1 MPHGS
6 YALPPVVLRDAATD
20 LLAVVSTAGRLLIFP
35 LTQLPPLAKGKGYK
49 LMSVPA
55 APENSQHKTIAALT
69 CLPVDQPLTLY
80 CGQRHLTL
88 KTADVARYIGHRGQR
103 GTKLP
108 RGFQRVDRLEV
119 SDPQTPVT
127 L

>member
-1 MPHGS
+1 M
-6 YALPPVVLRDAATD
+6 LRNATTD
-20 LLAVVSTAGRLLIFP
+20 LLAVVSTTGRLLVFP
-35 LTQLPPLAKGKGYK
+35 LTQLPSLTKGKGYK

-55 APENSQHKTIAALT
+55 MPGNSPHRTIAALA
-69 CLPVDQPLTLY
+69 CLQVDKPLTLY

-103 GTKLP
+103 GGKLP